1 MRVVVM
7 MLAVLSAV
15 AGALMAGRETPSTAE
30 VDASDIALF
39 V

>member
-15 AGALMAGRETPSTAE
+15 AGALFSGRSEPVGVES
-30 VDASDIALF
+30 DPSDIALF

>member
-7 MLAVLSAV
+7 TLAVLSAV
-15 AGALMAGRETPSTAE
+15 AGALFSGRSESVQVQSEP
-30 VDASDIALF
+30 SDIALF